1 MSRRSR
7 AREVVLQV
15 LYQDD
20 LNPPADL
27 SAAEGFLRNRLKDDT
42 LVAFAASL
50 LAGVRGKR
58 SELDELL
65 AKRADNWSL
74 ARMAATDRNVLRLGA
89 YEILFTE
96 TPDRVAINE
105 AVELAKRF
113 GAKQSPPFVNG
124 VLDRFLQ
131 KPRETPVPPT
141 LATVSELAV
150 LCAVDGESGSSGI
163 QPDSG
168 ILANS
173 AMEATAFA
181 AELTSPTIGKRIPS
195 AEEYAKALQAIAGKP
210 GERKFPAYFRTLLK
224 THHQHGAQTAAELA
238 EAMGWEDAAMVLG
251 RYGDLGK
258 RLSEELHFDPPLYD
272 AAGVPLWISVLATTS
287 QGGECSPETSRWEL
301 RSELAKAMETLE
313 WI

>member
-27 SAAEGFLRNRLKDDT
+27 TAAEEFLRNRLKDET
-42 LVAFAASL
+42 LVAFASSL

-131 KPRETPVPPT
+131 KPREGEIPPA
-141 LATVSELAV
+141 LATVSEMAV
-150 LCAVDGESGSSGI
+150 LRAAEREASGSGIHQNSGM
-163 QPDSG
+163 
-168 ILANS
+168 LANS
-173 AMEATAFA
+173 ATGAD
-181 AELTSPTIGKRIPS
+181 LTVTDIKTPAVGKRIPS
-195 AEEYAKALQAIAGKP
+195 AEEYAKALQAIAEKP
-210 GERKFPAYFRTLLK
+210 AERKFPAYFRTLLK
-224 THHQHGAQTAAELA
+224 THRQHGAQTAAELA
-238 EAMGWEDAAMVLG
+238 EAMGWEDAAVVLG

-258 RLSEELHFDPPLYD
+258 RLGEELHFDPPLYD
-272 AAGVPLWISVLATTS
+272 AAGVPLWISVLAITS
-287 QGGECSPETSRWEL
+287 EGGERSPETSRWEL
-301 RSELAKAMETLE
+301 REELAEALGELG
-313 WI
+313 WY